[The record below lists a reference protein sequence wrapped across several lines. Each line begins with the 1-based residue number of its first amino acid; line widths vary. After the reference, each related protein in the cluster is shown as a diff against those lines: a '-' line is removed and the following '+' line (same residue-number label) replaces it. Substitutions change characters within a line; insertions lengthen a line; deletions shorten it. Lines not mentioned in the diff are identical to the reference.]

1 MNEELK
7 KQDTPITAPVEHEV
21 IAVESEELSDGELE
35 VVAGGNGPHPGPP
48 PVETG
53 GW

>member
-1 MNEELK
+1 MNEAKNK
-7 KQDTPITAPVEHEV
+7 KETAMSQAVEHEV